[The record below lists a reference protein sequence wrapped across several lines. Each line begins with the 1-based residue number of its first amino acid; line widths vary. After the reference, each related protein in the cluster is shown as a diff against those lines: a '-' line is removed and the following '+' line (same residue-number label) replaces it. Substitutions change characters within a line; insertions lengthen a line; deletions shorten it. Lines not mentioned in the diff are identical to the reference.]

1 MRKWT
6 YLVAALLMSGATATF
21 TSCIDT
27 DEPAGIEE
35 LRGAKAE
42 LLRAKAAVEQA
53 EAAIRTAQAAWV
65 QAKADYEAQKAAQEE
80 LKTQIQQAKTEA
92 EVAGY
97 QQKMQENAE
106 AFEAKM
112 YQLQAQT
119 ERQRLAYEQALA
131 EVEVA
136 LITMKG
142 DMFATELNNLMFQNV
157 FQWDR
162 VSYFDTDGDG
172 IIDDVTTTPNGGRAN
187 GLKGL
192 ADELATLKDELADLM
207 RDQAL
212 LEFSYDPEI
221 LKTGVAQK
229 IAELEGE
236 IEGYEKTVAELQNFA
251 GMTIDEFET
260 KFNEVKDKLDDI
272 DDQIAQLALD
282 KVNDADWQAIQTD
295 QERLDQD
302 KNATSAF
309 TFTIPEAVQDDVF
322 WMLNDWQI
330 DINYAN
336 SNSNGYYS
344 PYTRYEQ
351 MINEIRNAAVY
362 DDEEG
367 EYTFPNGFRLSATTE
382 NQANLLNLLVKA
394 LEEGYSWTDNV
405 GTPPPTTTQVEK
417 KVLTAEELAVKDNE
431 LTTHQSNYDGLVA
444 KLTPA
449 EETWQEAYDAY
460 MVAYGPGPE
469 GGNYVNTEGEDARS
483 LIIDAYNDCMDK
495 ITEAAGE
502 EDEDDLVAD
511 AKKDFIAL
519 YEDYLAERTKLDGLE
534 LAEAVDIIDDDANWD
549 AWVMLDENDKF
560 GVADL
565 KTATKGLAGALW
577 KAADEV
583 GYSKSRQ
590 TLITYAE
597 WKEGSVDGLVPNGLT
612 DKAYSAQKTL
622 EDTKDAIANAG
633 TWATFAEALN
643 TQLDGLNTTLAAFA
657 QRQANIDA
665 READVNAKYDAQEAA
680 LEVQKA
686 GMEDI
691 LDAMAAIMPN
701 KGDADGNYAVSG
713 TPDRNDFDT
722 LLDNLESLI
731 ASYTGVDVTATPP
744 TSGTSG
750 SSVNVDPNHGKIAE
764 SQREKAMYEALAA
777 ALADGSYVPEQESL
791 VALIA
796 AQIEGKTAEIEVVQ
810 ALFDKATAQKDALLA
825 ALTGGSAETPAE

>member
-1 MRKWT
+1 M
-6 YLVAALLMSGATATF
+6 AALLMSGATATF

-106 AFEAKM
+106 IFEAKM

-119 ERQRLAYEQALA
+119 EQERLAYEEALA
-131 EVEVA
+131 KVEVA
-136 LITMKG
+136 LLTVQDDAYADALK
-142 DMFATELNNLMFQNV
+142 DLMFNKA
-157 FQWDR
+157 FEWGR
-162 VSYFDTDGDG
+162 VVVRDNGDG
-172 IIDDVTTTPNGGRAN
+172 TFTTTVTQTGGYAG
-187 GLKGL
+187 GLSGL
-192 ADELATLKDELADLM
+192 AAELANLKNELADLM

-260 KFNEVKDKLDDI
+260 KFNEVKDKMDDI
-272 DDQIAQLALD
+272 DKQIEQLALD
-282 KVNDADWQAIQTD
+282 KANDADWQAIQTD

-302 KNATSAF
+302 KDAKSAF
-309 TFTIPEAVQDDVF
+309 TFTIPEALQDAFYHMIVD
-322 WMLNDWQI
+322 M
-330 DINYAN
+330 AN
-336 SNSNGYYS
+336 NPSYS
-344 PYTRYEQ
+344 GETAETYL
-351 MINEIRNAAVY
+351 NEIAGKATQN
-362 DDEEG
+362 EEN
-367 EYTFPNGFRLSATTE
+367 EYVFQNGFRLSLSPGH
-382 NQANLLNLLVKA
+382 QYNLLDTLV
-394 LEEGYSWTDNV
+394 NV
-405 GTPPPTTTQVEK
+405 IENGDSYTPTSGGSSVNIEK
-417 KVLTAEELAVKDNE
+417 KVLTAEELAVKNNE

-460 MVAYGPGPE
+460 MAAYGSE

-495 ITEAAGE
+495 IAEAAGE

-549 AWVMLDENDKF
+549 AWVMLGEDDKF

-565 KTATKGLAGALW
+565 TTATKGLAGALW

-583 GYSKSRQ
+583 GYSKDRQ
-590 TLITYAE
+590 TLITYDE
-597 WKEGSVDGLVPNGLT
+597 WKEGSVDGLVSNGLT
-612 DKAYSAQKTL
+612 DKAYSAQETL

-657 QRQANIDA
+657 ERQANIDA
-665 READVNAKYDAQEAA
+665 READVEAKYATQEAA

-686 GMEDI
+686 GMKDI
-691 LDAMAAIMPN
+691 LDAMAAAMPN
-701 KGDADGNYAVSG
+701 KGTDENGSGSVSTPIDAD
-713 TPDRNDFDT
+713 DFET
-722 LLDNLESLI
+722 LLSNLEQLI
-731 ASYTGVDVTATPP
+731 AYYTGVDVTVTPP

-750 SSVNVDPNHGKIAE
+750 STATANAGKIVKA
-764 SQREKAMYEALAA
+764 QNDKAMYEALAA
-777 ALADGSYVPEQESL
+777 ALADGSFEPEQKSL

-810 ALFDKATAQKDALLA
+810 ALFDKASAQKDALLA
-825 ALTGGSAETPAE
+825 ALTGGAAAE

>member
-162 VSYFDTDGDG
+162 VSYSDTDGDG

-229 IAELEGE
+229 IAELEGK

-302 KNATSAF
+302 KDATSAF

-330 DINYAN
+330 DINYA
-336 SNSNGYYS
+336 NSNGYYS

-449 EETWQEAYDAY
+449 EEAWQEAYDAY
-460 MVAYGPGPE
+460 MAAYGPE

-483 LIIDAYNDCMDK
+483 RIIDDYKDCMDK
-495 ITEAAGE
+495 IAEAAGE

-549 AWVMLDENDKF
+549 AWVMLGEDDKF
-560 GVADL
+560 GVANL
-565 KTATKGLAGALW
+565 TTATKGLAGALW

-583 GYSKSRQ
+583 GYSKDRQ

-597 WKEGSVDGLVPNGLT
+597 WKEGSVDGLVSNGLT
-612 DKAYSAQKTL
+612 DKAYSAQETL
-622 EDTKDAIANAG
+622 EDTKDAIANAD

-657 QRQANIDA
+657 ERQANIDA
-665 READVNAKYDAQEAA
+665 READVEAKYATQEAA

-686 GMEDI
+686 GMKDI
-691 LDAMAAIMPN
+691 LDAMAAAMPN
-701 KGDADGNYAVSG
+701 KGTDKTGSGSVSTPIDAD
-713 TPDRNDFDT
+713 DFEK
-722 LLDNLESLI
+722 LLSNLEQLI
-731 ASYTGVDVTATPP
+731 AYYTGVDVTVTPP

-750 SSVNVDPNHGKIAE
+750 STATANAGKIVKA
-764 SQREKAMYEALAA
+764 QNDKAMYEALAA
-777 ALADGSYVPEQESL
+777 ALADGSFEPEQKSL

-810 ALFDKATAQKDALLA
+810 ALFDKASAQKDALLA
-825 ALTGGSAETPAE
+825 ALTGGAAAE

>member
-119 ERQRLAYEQALA
+119 EQERLAYEEALA
-131 EVEVA
+131 KVEAA
-136 LITMKG
+136 LLTVQ
-142 DMFATELNNLMFQNV
+142 DDAYADALNDLMFNKAFEWGEV
-157 FQWDR
+157 
-162 VSYFDTDGDG
+162 VVTDNGDG
-172 IIDDVTTTPNGGRAN
+172 TFTTTVNPTGGYAN

-192 ADELATLKDELADLM
+192 ADELANLKDELADLM

-229 IAELEGE
+229 IAELEGD

-260 KFNEVKDKLDDI
+260 KFNEVKDKMDDI
-272 DDQIAQLALD
+272 EDQIAQLALD
-282 KVNDADWQAIQTD
+282 KANDADWQAIQTD

-302 KNATSAF
+302 EDAKSAF
-309 TFTIPEAVQDDVF
+309 TFTIPEAVQDDVY
-322 WMLNDWQI
+322 QI
-330 DINYAN
+330 LKNWSDDILAN
-336 SNSNGYYS
+336 SASS
-344 PYTRYEQ
+344 RYNAYAD
-351 MINEIRNAAVY
+351 MINGPSSDPDKGILDAAKPN
-362 DDEEG
+362 EEG
-367 EYTFPNGFRLSATTE
+367 DMVFPNGFRLNETTAQ
-382 NQANLLNLLVKA
+382 QAGFLSLLVEA
-394 LEEGYSWTDNV
+394 LEEGYSY
-405 GTPPPTTTQVEK
+405 GSPSTPVEK

-449 EETWQEAYDAY
+449 EEAWQEAYDAY
-460 MVAYGPGPE
+460 MAAYGPGPE

-483 LIIDAYNDCMDK
+483 LIIDAYNDCMGK
-495 ITEAAGE
+495 IAEAAGE

-549 AWVMLDENDKF
+549 AWVMLGEDDKF

-583 GYSKSRQ
+583 GYSKNRQ

-597 WKEGSVDGLVPNGLT
+597 WKEGSVDGLVTNGLT

-657 QRQANIDA
+657 ERQANIDA
-665 READVNAKYDAQEAA
+665 RDADVEAKYATQEAA

-686 GMEDI
+686 GMKDI
-691 LDAMAAIMPN
+691 LDAMAAAMPN
-701 KGDADGNYAVSG
+701 KGTDETGSGSVSAPIDAD
-713 TPDRNDFDT
+713 DFEK
-722 LLDNLESLI
+722 LLSNLKQLI
-731 ASYTGVDVTATPP
+731 AYYTGVDVTVTPP
-744 TSGTSG
+744 TTGTSG
-750 SSVNVDPNHGKIAE
+750 SSVNVDPNKGKIAE
-764 SQREKAMYEALAA
+764 SQRQKAMYEALAT
-777 ALADGSYVPEQESL
+777 ALTDGSYVPEQESL

-810 ALFDKATAQKDALLA
+810 ALFDKASAQKDALLA
-825 ALTGGSAETPAE
+825 ALTGGAAAE